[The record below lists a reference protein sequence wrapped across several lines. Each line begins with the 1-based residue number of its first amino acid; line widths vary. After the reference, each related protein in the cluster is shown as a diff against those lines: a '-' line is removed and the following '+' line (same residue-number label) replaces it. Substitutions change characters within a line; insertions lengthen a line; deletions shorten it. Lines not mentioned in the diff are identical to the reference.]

1 MADKDKIFI
10 YEDGRQ
16 KVLKADDRLVLKSA
30 LAFEGSTDDGFE
42 TELAFEDPTDDRTIT
57 FPDETGDVALLQSGA
72 IPSPSSIPVKNPSTT
87 TALTKGQVVYISG
100 HSGNKPEVSLARSN
114 SSSTMPAFGF
124 VTADISAEAEGYIT
138 TSGLIKGI
146 ATNTFSLGDTLYV
159 SESNAGEVVN
169 SAPTGTSLIQNIGKI
184 VKVDASN
191 GEIMVGGA
199 GRTNATPNLTQG
211 KFFIGNASNQSS
223 TSVYT
228 LPISDG
234 TNGQVLTTNGSGSI
248 TFQDA
253 AGGSS
258 DLVNDTTPQL
268 GGTLDLNSQSIQGHL
283 IPSAVDTYT
292 LGSSSAEWKDL
303 YLGDNSTIFFGND
316 SDAKLIHR
324 PDSGLKLELL
334 SSSEGVLEPVFEMIA
349 RNTSSSSGPLLILN
363 HEGSSSNNNVAG
375 TLRFQADTSLSNT
388 FYAYLYTTVKE
399 RTHAN
404 HAGEMNFV
412 VKSNGSN
419 TVPIQI
425 TGNNSDLNVTTK
437 INKILNVAD
446 HNGTTGLQLSGTL
459 VTSTAAE
466 LNLLDGASLG
476 SANEVVTVDSGGSTF
491 DSNSGMIFES
501 GGQVAIGVSA
511 SDPSNRTNYA
521 HIYSKDVS
529 SSAELFVRDEAG
541 NVTQISPHN
550 EEGDWV
556 YWSENIK
563 TGKKVKVNMEKM
575 IRRLEEITG
584 ERFFEEYIEGN

>member
-1 MADKDKIFI
+1 
-10 YEDGRQ
+10 
-16 KVLKADDRLVLKSA
+16 
-30 LAFEGSTDDGFE
+30 
-42 TELAFEDPTDDRTIT
+42 
-57 FPDETGDVALLQSGA
+57 
-72 IPSPSSIPVKNPSTT
+72 
-87 TALTKGQVVYISG
+87 
-100 HSGNKPEVSLARSN
+100 
-114 SSSTMPAFGF
+114 
-124 VTADISAEAEGYIT
+124 
-138 TSGLIKGI
+138 
-146 ATNTFSLGDTLYV
+146 
-159 SESNAGEVVN
+159 
-169 SAPTGTSLIQNIGKI
+169 LIQNIGKI

-363 HEGSSSNNNVAG
+363 HEGSSSNNNIAG